1 MKQSIKR
8 RTLLW
13 VFVVMLL
20 FGVVPGQAWAEKP
33 IEVVLDSEKVSFDVH
48 PQIINGRTFVPF
60 RALFERLDAKI
71 KWDAKTQTVTARQ
84 EDTQIVLTIGKK
96 EAMVNDTLIQLD
108 VAPSVIE
115 GRTMV
120 PLRFVTET
128 LDKKVQWDQDERIVY
143 LHSIPKFIIKG
154 DEGIS
159 QQTIASVQQMV
170 EEEIVPYLEDKLPVV
185 FSKKYTIKLH
195 STKESYGTNF
205 GDQAGQY
212 VDNTYA
218 VARLTTI
225 MVANYSIYSESF
237 LQEILA
243 HELAHVAISHMGIRH
258 KLPLWV
264 DEGLA
269 ERLRHE
275 LQREQPEFIYESKF
289 DLISLIQAAE
299 ADQLGKLPQLN
310 YDESGHV
317 NYRTYDHYEW
327 AIREMEKEYGFD
339 KIMAYL
345 LALQQKELDNETA
358 FTETFNIEPTQFEEE
373 IQERLAKLAEEEE
386 QPFSVNFTIDEAFQG
401 AITLLESAKLEEGEN
416 HTTALDRLPPGS
428 YTLAV
433 DPIQQN
439 LKVISDTQTI
449 KEIDLHHHQGHIY
462 VEFEPEN
469 LVMYDR
475 KVIERVSVKVKYAYG
490 RVHYGGIHIEM
501 EHESTETLS
510 DETNLKGFFH
520 INQIEQMK

>member
-8 RTLLW
+8 KTLLW
-13 VFVVMLL
+13 VFIIMLL
-20 FGVVPGQAWAEKP
+20 TGVAPGQVWAEKP
-33 IEVVLDSEKVSFDVH
+33 IEVILDSEKVLFDVH
-48 PQIINGRTFVPF
+48 PQIMDGRTFVPF

-96 EAMVNDTLIQLD
+96 EALVNDTLVQLD

-143 LHSIPKFIIKG
+143 LHSNPTFIIKG
-154 DEGIS
+154 DEGTS
-159 QQTIASVQQMV
+159 QQMVASVQKMV
-170 EEEIVPYLEDKLPVV
+170 EEEIVPYLEEKLPVL

-205 GDQAGQY
+205 GDQADQY

-275 LQREQPEFIYESKF
+275 LQKDQPEFIYESKF

-310 YDESGHV
+310 YDETGHV
-317 NYRTYDHYEW
+317 SYRSYDLYEW
-327 AIREMEKEYGFD
+327 AIRELENKYGFD
-339 KIMAYL
+339 KIVAYL
-345 LALQQKELDNETA
+345 LALQKKDLDNETA
-358 FTETFNIEPTQFEEE
+358 FTQTFNIGPGQFEKEVK
-373 IQERLAKLAEEEE
+373 ERLAKLAEEED
-386 QPFSVNFTIDEAFQG
+386 QPFQVNFTIDDSFQG
-401 AITLLESAKLEEGEN
+401 NITLVESAKLEESKN
-416 HTTALDRLPPGS
+416 YKTTLNTLSPGQ
-428 YTLAV
+428 YTLIV
-433 DPIQQN
+433 DPIKKK
-439 LKVISDTQTI
+439 LKVISNNQTI
-449 KEIDLHHHQGHIY
+449 QEIDLHHHQGQIY
-462 VEFEPEN
+462 IVFKPKN

-475 KVIERVSVKVKYAYG
+475 KVIERVNVKVKYAYG
-490 RVHYGGIHIEM
+490 RIHYSGIHIEM
-501 EHESTETLS
+501 EHGATETLS
-510 DETNLKGFFH
+510 DETTLEGFFH
-520 INQIEQMK
+520 INQIEHMK